1 MRPGAFR
8 QGREKE
14 EKEEKGLGWTNA
26 ESGTDGL
33 LEGCRWVEHGNLDSK
48 EEDGDI
54 AWREGG
60 KADGVLLGGNEGE
73 AATSSGAGKGIFD
86 FRSVEAM
93 MIGKRS
99 LVDDF
104 SS

>member
-1 MRPGAFR
+1 MRPSALR
-8 QGREKE
+8 QGGEKE
-14 EKEEKGLGWTNA
+14 EKEEKRLGWKNT

-33 LEGCRWVEHGNLDSK
+33 LEGCSWVEHGNLDSK

-60 KADGVLLGGNEGE
+60 EADGILFGGNEGE
-73 AATSSGAGKGIFD
+73 AATCSGAGQSIFD
-86 FRSVEAM
+86 LRSVETV
-93 MIGKRS
+93 MIGKGS
-99 LVDDF
+99 LVDNF

>member
-1 MRPGAFR
+1 MRPSTFR
-8 QGREKE
+8 QGGKKE
-14 EKEEKGLGWTNA
+14 EKEEKGLGWANA

-33 LEGCRWVEHGNLDSK
+33 LEGCGWVEHGNLDSK
-48 EEDGDI
+48 EKDGNV
-54 AWREGG
+54 AWGEWR
-60 KADGVLLGGNEGE
+60 KADGIFFGGDEGE

>member
-1 MRPGAFR
+1 VR
-8 QGREKE
+8 QSAVRQSGEKE

-33 LEGCRWVEHGNLDSK
+33 LEGCSWVEHGNLDSK

-54 AWREGG
+54 TGREGG
-60 KADGVLLGGNEGE
+60 EADGILFGGNEGE

-93 MIGKRS
+93 MIGKGS

-104 SS
+104 GS

>member
-1 MRPGAFR
+1 MCSSPFR
-8 QGREKE
+8 QGGEKE
-14 EKEEKGLGWTNA
+14 EKEEKRLGWTNA

-33 LEGCRWVEHGNLDSK
+33 LEGCGWVEHGNLDSK

-54 AWREGG
+54 AWREGR
-60 KADGVLLGGNEGE
+60 KADGILFGGNKGE

-93 MIGKRS
+93 MIGKGS
-99 LVDDF
+99 LVDDLG
-104 SS
+104 S